1 MGAPDDFDLPF
12 DFSDLGA
19 FTSGSTETL
28 SLETRE
34 EKEGTKQPKIAE
46 NLAIVALY
54 CLLDVS
60 FSVKRGTRCFFFS
73 LTIRNC

>member
-19 FTSGSTETL
+19 FTSGTETL

-34 EKEGTKQPKIAE
+34 EKEGTKQLKIAE

-60 FSVKRGTRCFFFS
+60 FSVKRGTWCFFVS

>member
-19 FTSGSTETL
+19 FTSGTETL

-34 EKEGTKQPKIAE
+34 EKEETKQPKIAE
-46 NLAIVALY
+46 NFAIVALY
-54 CLLDVS
+54 C
-60 FSVKRGTRCFFFS
+60 
-73 LTIRNC
+73 

>member
-1 MGAPDDFDLPF
+1 MGAPDDFDFPF

-19 FTSGSTETL
+19 FTSGTETL

-34 EKEGTKQPKIAE
+34 EKEVSKQLKIAE

-60 FSVKRGTRCFFFS
+60 FSVKRGTWCFF
-73 LTIRNC
+73 LA

>member
-19 FTSGSTETL
+19 FTSGTETL

-34 EKEGTKQPKIAE
+34 ENQ
-46 NLAIVALY
+46 
-54 CLLDVS
+54 
-60 FSVKRGTRCFFFS
+60 FSVAAFGH
-73 LTIRNC
+73 ND